1 MVLIFSEKNDQTT
14 NKVIQ
19 WLLYY
24 NKAFIRINDDE
35 IFEIQVENRRLKLV
49 SRSNCFFIDE
59 ITSVWFR
66 RGGLK
71 IKYLEYDNAGLN
83 DYMFETQFWI
93 KDYILYKLEQ
103 VKTINKESKSTVNK
117 LIVLEYAEKIGL
129 SVPQYFLSN
138 STDGL
143 EMGDFVTKT
152 INGNGTVDISD
163 NVSGWSYTTVL
174 DQNLDFTFYPT
185 LFQNLIEKKFEEP
198 NISDSL
204 RLESVLVKEKIKK
217 K

>member
-103 VKTINKESKSTVNK
+103 VKTAFVIPQKSQRSAQQGYRFIRKDRSHRN
-117 LIVLEYAEKIGL
+117 
-129 SVPQYFLSN
+129 
-138 STDGL
+138 
-143 EMGDFVTKT
+143 
-152 INGNGTVDISD
+152 
-163 NVSGWSYTTVL
+163 NVMSGSIAL
-174 DQNLDFTFYPT
+174 
-185 LFQNLIEKKFEEP
+185 
-198 NISDSL
+198 
-204 RLESVLVKEKIKK
+204 
-217 K
+217 